1 MAANP
6 KDTVGI
12 NLLVFNGKK
21 DKFRVWTA
29 KFVSHLKEMTVA
41 LQGQWLAST
50 TPEPTIKF
58 EDWLQGDPPVATDPD
73 EKRAKWHQY
82 YRTMQ
87 VQQIRTLLSKVLPD
101 QFVQQ
106 MKESHSEKEPIY
118 RLWAEIEKKYGVSNV
133 TTMKTAT
140 RKLMR
145 VADGDF
151 QSVEALFGELRTLK
165 HSINSHSQKYLKRDV
180 VSDDLL
186 ILMVLGVLPSEF
198 FGAQI
203 VLDTASFRIVEVE
216 AKLIGIFGSKS
227 KRDIMGMGQSA
238 TSKVAGQLHRTNSVE
253 VNNVA
258 NGKRKSSSYVT
269 GGTGECFYCFGKSNY
284 LTGGAKHVKKGCP
297 TRKEDFETRGFR
309 SNINEPFKP
318 KVKRHKAEVAVD
330 LVEQFDRDAGYKIAN
345 PDAGPDTNLA
355 PNPALSASR
364 VRLMRSRRRSMTW

>member
-29 KFVSHLKEMTVA
+29 KFVSHLKEMTAA
-41 LQGQWLAST
+41 LQVAST
-50 TPEPTIKF
+50 TPDRPEPTINF

-87 VQQIRTLLSKVLPD
+87 VQQIRTLLSKVVPD

-106 MKESHSEKEPIY
+106 MKESYSEKEPIY

-165 HSINSHSQKYLKRDV
+165 HSINSHFRWAKVGANRGTSKATLVDRWRTQMYDGGPP
-180 VSDDLL
+180 S
-186 ILMVLGVLPSEF
+186 LPSRE
-198 FGAQI
+198 G
-203 VLDTASFRIVEVE
+203 L
-216 AKLIGIFGSKS
+216 
-227 KRDIMGMGQSA
+227 
-238 TSKVAGQLHRTNSVE
+238 
-253 VNNVA
+253 
-258 NGKRKSSSYVT
+258 
-269 GGTGECFYCFGKSNY
+269 
-284 LTGGAKHVKKGCP
+284 
-297 TRKEDFETRGFR
+297 EDFPQHAPVEWLQWKRIHMEWQTAVHEQPHRKGLHQGTQVNR
-309 SNINEPFKP
+309 DPF
-318 KVKRHKAEVAVD
+318 
-330 LVEQFDRDAGYKIAN
+330 
-345 PDAGPDTNLA
+345 
-355 PNPALSASR
+355 
-364 VRLMRSRRRSMTW
+364 